1 MLRSRP
7 PVLTRIAAAV
17 AITAMLGGCVG
28 VAVGAGATVG
38 AAAYQERGVD
48 SAARDLKITA
58 DIRERLFRY
67 DHELAA
73 AIGLEVYEGRVL
85 VTGTV
90 DEEKDRAD
98 AVRLAWQAPGVKEV
112 INEVQVVESDLVDL
126 TRDTWITTKLEARI
140 TFDKHISAV
149 NYSVETVNRTIY
161 LIGIAQNQAELD
173 RVVAHARDIEQV
185 RRVIS
190 HVRVK
195 TSP

>member
-28 VAVGAGATVG
+28 VAVGAGATVS

-48 SAARDLKITA
+48 GAARDLKITA

-73 AIGLEVYEGRVL
+73 ATGIEVYEGRVL

-126 TRDTWITTKLEARI
+126 TRDTWITTKLEAQI

>member
-1 MLRSRP
+1 MVSSHPPLFSRML
-7 PVLTRIAAAV
+7 VVAAV
-17 AITAMLGGCVG
+17 TLMLGGCVG

-48 SAARDLKITA
+48 GVARDLKITA
-58 DIRERLFRY
+58 DVRERLFRF

-112 INEVQVVESDLVDL
+112 INEVQVVDADLVDL

-140 TFDKHISAV
+140 TFDKHVSAV

-161 LIGIAQNQAELD
+161 LIGIAQNQEELD
-173 RVVAHARDIEQV
+173 RVIAHARDIEKV
-185 RRVIS
+185 RHVIS

>member
-1 MLRSRP
+1 MLRNRP
-7 PVLTRIAAAV
+7 PLFVQMFAVAAV
-17 AITAMLGGCVG
+17 TALLGGCVG
-28 VAVGAGATVG
+28 AAVGAGATVG

-48 SAARDLKITA
+48 GVARDLKITA

-73 AIGLEVYEGRVL
+73 GIGLEVYEGRVL

-98 AVRLAWQAPGVKEV
+98 AIRLAWQAPGVNEV
-112 INEVQVVESDLVDL
+112 INEIQVVDTDLADL

-149 NYSVETVNRTIY
+149 NYSIETVNRTIY

-173 RVVAHARDIEQV
+173 RVIAHARDIEQV

-195 TSP
+195 KTP

>member
-161 LIGIAQNQAELD
+161 LIGIAQNLSLI
-173 RVVAHARDIEQV
+173 HI
-185 RRVIS
+185 
-190 HVRVK
+190 
-195 TSP
+195 